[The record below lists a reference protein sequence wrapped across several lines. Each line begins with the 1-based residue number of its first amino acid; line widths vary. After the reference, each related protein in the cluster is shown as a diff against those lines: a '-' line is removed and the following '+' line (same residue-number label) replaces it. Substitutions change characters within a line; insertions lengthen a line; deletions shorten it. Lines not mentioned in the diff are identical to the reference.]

1 MTPASYI
8 RYALVVFI
16 AMSVAAPAFAEEG
29 GPAEA
34 PETPAAS
41 PDAEATPPAG
51 EATEET
57 PTSEEVI
64 GDLPQQQQE
73 SVEQAIE
80 QAETPEGTT
89 VIVVPPPKAEMREY
103 DPSEETDQEAE
114 AEERVRGD
122 TPGDELH
129 PKGEDEMMGDHIVD
143 RGDIKFRPGKGVEI
157 NSADDDFQLRIRV
170 RVQFLWTV
178 LSGEVGPPDAD
189 EPGEVQNNF
198 RIRRA
203 RFVFQGHAFGKHNQ
217 YKLEIDPLRKDN
229 VVLDYYLD
237 FTRNRDIQVRVGQY
251 KISSN
256 RQRVISSGNL
266 QMVDRSIMNAEFSL
280 DRDMSIDIR
289 SRDFL
294 GKNKMRYV
302 LGISTG
308 NGLNNPQ
315 FSDFS
320 MVYLARLEYL
330 PLGIFRDMSEVD
342 FARTKPRLAIGA
354 TYSYFQNANRDRG
367 MIGTD
372 FEDGGTANYHFVY
385 ADAMFK
391 ARGFSAITEL
401 AFRTGTR
408 NNIGDNVDEMGNP
421 ITPTNPRNGLG
432 WMLQAG
438 YLVPNTRF
446 EFAGRGALIK
456 ANSKRSAT
464 SLEDSYAGT
473 FSLSYYFARH
483 PFKIQAD
490 VSQIWGQ
497 QERYRDGATTFR
509 LQLQASL

>member
-1 MTPASYI
+1 MTPTRFI
-8 RYALVVFI
+8 CHALVALV
-16 AMSVAAPAFAEEG
+16 ALSVVHPVLAEEV
-29 GPAEA
+29 PASEG
-34 PETPAAS
+34 ETPRS
-41 PDAEATPPAG
+41 SQEMI
-51 EATEET
+51 EE
-57 PTSEEVI
+57 
-64 GDLPQQQQE
+64 LPKEQQE
-73 SVEQAIE
+73 AVEKAIE

-89 VIVVPPPKAEMREY
+89 VIVVPPPEAEMREY
-103 DPSEETDQEAE
+103 DPSSETDQEAE
-114 AEERVRGD
+114 AEERVRRDVSGD
-122 TPGDELH
+122 QLH

-178 LSGEVGPPDAD
+178 LSGEVGPKDAD
-189 EPGEVQNNF
+189 ESGEVENNF

-237 FTRNRDIQVRVGQY
+237 FTKKRDIQVRVGQY

-266 QMVDRSIMNAEFSL
+266 QMVDRSIINSEFSL
-280 DRDMSIDIR
+280 DRDMSIDVR

-302 LGISTG
+302 FGISTG

-330 PLGIFRDMSEVD
+330 PLGIFRDYSEVD
-342 FARTKPRLAIGA
+342 FARTKPRLSIGA
-354 TYSYFQNANRDRG
+354 AYSFFQGANRVRG
-367 MIGTD
+367 MTGD
-372 FEDGGTANYHFVY
+372 EFADGGTANYHFAYV
-385 ADAMFK
+385 DALFK

-401 AFRTGTR
+401 SFREGYR
-408 NNIGDNVDEMGNP
+408 KNIGDNTEPPGCDPVTDP
-421 ITPTNPRNGLG
+421 TCTPAGTTAPRNGIG

-438 YLVPNTRF
+438 YLIPNTRF
-446 EFAGRGALIK
+446 EFAARGALIK
-456 ANSKRSAT
+456 AISTRRAT
-464 SLEDSYAGT
+464 SLSDRYATT
-473 FSLSYYFARH
+473 FSVSWYFARH

-490 VSQIWGQ
+490 VSQIWDPD
-497 QERYRDGATTFR
+497 QEAYSKGATTFR

>member
-1 MTPASYI
+1 MTPASFI
-8 RYALVVFI
+8 RHALLVFI

-29 GPAEA
+29 EP
-34 PETPAAS
+34 
-41 PDAEATPPAG
+41 
-51 EATEET
+51 TEK
-57 PTSEEVI
+57 PRSSEEVI
-64 GDLPQQQQE
+64 GDLPQEQQE
-73 SVEQAIE
+73 AVQEAIDE
-80 QAETPEGTT
+80 AETPEGTT
-89 VIVVPPPKAEMREY
+89 VIVVPPPEAKVREY

-114 AEERVRGD
+114 AEERVRHD
-122 TPGDELH
+122 VPGDELH

-178 LSGEVGPPDAD
+178 LSGEVGSPDAD
-189 EPGEVQNNF
+189 EPSEVQNNF

-237 FTRNRDIQVRVGQY
+237 FTKKRDVQVRVGQY
-251 KISSN
+251 KLSSN

-266 QMVDRSIMNAEFSL
+266 QMVDRSIINAEFSL
-280 DRDMSIDIR
+280 DRDMGIDIR

-302 LGISTG
+302 FGISTG

-315 FSDFS
+315 FTDFS

-354 TYSYFQNANRDRG
+354 TYSFFQGANRVRG
-367 MIGTD
+367 MIGD
-372 FEDGGTANYHFVY
+372 NFDDGGTANYHFAYV
-385 ADAMFK
+385 DAIFK
-391 ARGFSAITEL
+391 VRGFSAISEFSFREGYRKRIGENTEPPGCDPL
-401 AFRTGTR
+401 VPPCGPAEETA
-408 NNIGDNVDEMGNP
+408 
-421 ITPTNPRNGLG
+421 PRNGLG

-446 EFAGRGALIK
+446 EFAGRCALIK
-456 ANSKRSAT
+456 ANSKRGAT
-464 SLEDSYAGT
+464 SLTDRYATT
-473 FSLSYYFARH
+473 FSVSWYFARH

-490 VSQIWGQ
+490 VSQIWDPD
-497 QERYRDGATTFR
+497 QESYAKGATTFR